1 MRKINSAT
9 PDLLL
14 NAMPLLQEEMKV
26 DHMSIRQLAT
36 ETLGEM
42 FAEESSNVA
51 EKYPNIWKT
60 WLGRYV
66 HLTKVH
72 TENLT
77 VCCSRRN
84 DKAQSLRVKWLEAC
98 VDIYKHHPESV
109 PELIGNPNDSR
120 YICRSVIL
128 KCTVCRV
135 FQGKVHRS

>member
-26 DHMSIRQLAT
+26 DHMNIRQLAT

-66 HLTKVH
+66 ASKQAETRMHF
-72 TENLT
+72 NF
-77 VCCSRRN
+77 
-84 DKAQSLRVKWLEAC
+84 
-98 VDIYKHHPESV
+98 
-109 PELIGNPNDSR
+109 
-120 YICRSVIL
+120 IL
-128 KCTVCRV
+128 L
-135 FQGKVHRS
+135 

>member
-1 MRKINSAT
+1 MTQSPARLTVSDTVLFRYFALVSNSSSDQNEDLEEVRKAHHLMRKINSAT

-26 DHMSIRQLAT
+26 DHMNIRQLAT

-66 HLTKVH
+66 ASKQAETRMHF
-72 TENLT
+72 NF
-77 VCCSRRN
+77 
-84 DKAQSLRVKWLEAC
+84 
-98 VDIYKHHPESV
+98 
-109 PELIGNPNDSR
+109 
-120 YICRSVIL
+120 IL
-128 KCTVCRV
+128 L
-135 FQGKVHRS
+135 